1 MRAQGRRRPCE
12 GAPLSPGKARLPA
25 VCGRR
30 AEGFRLMR
38 KGRGMRCVCAPHCD
52 PPQLTSP
59 RRYPGE
65 RERTAVNLRRNRT
78 RRSGRPKARSPLLRG
93 GARNRRRSAQLP
105 AEAQGAGRQPG
116 PFSRRL
122 SKNPGDFE
130 RAAVLSSFNRIRR
143 RVRRIRGNFFGGEL
157 VPPEKK
163 LLPCS
168 FRARKCEAFQR
179 KLVGVEVCRGSLLPR
194 PPACLTSNGRGGHPA
209 SPPDC
214 LCTPRANAPRGGP
227 DVSACCAA

>member
-116 PFSRRL
+116 TFSRRL

-143 RVRRIRGNFFGGEL
+143 RVRRIRGNFFAGEL
-157 VPPEKK
+157 APPSASLFDK
-163 LLPCS
+163 LSSACVRRICCVGEGPPAYKN
-168 FRARKCEAFQR
+168 RARLLQR
-179 KLVGVEVCRGSLLPR
+179 PGARLGMAGI
-194 PPACLTSNGRGGHPA
+194 
-209 SPPDC
+209 
-214 LCTPRANAPRGGP
+214 RARCALNP
-227 DVSACCAA
+227 CAARRR